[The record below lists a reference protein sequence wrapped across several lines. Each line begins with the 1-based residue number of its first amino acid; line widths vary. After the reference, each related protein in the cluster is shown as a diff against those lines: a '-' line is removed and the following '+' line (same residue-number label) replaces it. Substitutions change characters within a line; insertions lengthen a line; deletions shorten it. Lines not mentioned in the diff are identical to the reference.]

1 MTGSYRIRITPRA
14 LADLT
19 AVFDFIRKDSPQ
31 NAKGMIRII
40 LDAIDS
46 LEQFPQRFPVAPLQ
60 SAKSRNI
67 RSMVVYPYIVRTAS
81 TNHERVFMS
90 CAFVTALVKNV
101 DALN

>member
-1 MTGSYRIRITPRA
+1 MIGTYRIRITPCA

-31 NAKGMIRII
+31 NAKGMIRAI

-46 LEQFPQRFPVAPLQ
+46 LEQFPQRFQVAPLQ

-67 RSMVVYPYIVRTAS
+67 RSMVVYPYIIRYRVDESQACVHVMHVRHGA
-81 TNHERVFMS
+81 R
-90 CAFVTALVKNV
+90 KNR
-101 DALN
+101 